1 MILAKPLHRLLL
13 LLAFALLMLVT
24 RSHHI
29 ASQLHLPDASVALFF
44 LGGLVMQRRW
54 GYLGA
59 MLIMAGGIDYWATNV
74 NGVSSFCMT
83 PAYLML
89 VPTYAL
95 LWWSG
100 DWAARQIETSK
111 SVSATL
117 AGSLLASTFA
127 AHLLSS
133 GSFYFFSGRFAETS
147 VLEFLQR
154 TGEYAPTY
162 VGFAVIYVCVA
173 VIGAQ
178 LLSARNTREWLNGH
192 G

>member
-1 MILAKPLHRLLL
+1 MTLAKPLHRLLL

-29 ASQLHLPDASVALFF
+29 ATQLHLADASVALFF

-59 MLIMAGGIDYWATNV
+59 MLIIAGGIDYWATNF
-74 NGVSSFCMT
+74 NGVSSFCIT

-95 LWWSG
+95 LWGSG
-100 DWAARQIETSK
+100 DWAARQIETGK
-111 SVSATL
+111 SMPATL

-127 AHLLSS
+127 AHLMSS
-133 GSFYFFSGRFAETS
+133 GSFYFFSGRFADTS
-147 VLEFLQR
+147 ILEFLQR
-154 TGEYAPTY
+154 TGEYAPAYIGFAAVY
-162 VGFAVIYVCVA
+162 VGAAVL
-173 VIGAQ
+173 GAL
-178 LLSARNTREWLNGH
+178 LLSEQNTRQWLNDRS
-192 G
+192 